1 MEMQHDAVLLRI
13 QVLPHLEFVKHA
25 VPIPYGESMLRTS
38 AQETTV
44 VAVGVL
50 CRPDGRVLLAER
62 PPGRPAAGFW
72 EFPGGKVEPGEPL
85 AQALLREL
93 REELGIEV
101 QSAAPWLCFSHAAG
115 GRPVQL
121 QFFRVRAW
129 RGEPVGREGQ
139 RLRWVVPGDPA
150 VAPLLPFN
158 DRMLRALTLPECY
171 AITAAGLFGVEG
183 FLPRLDEA
191 LRCGVRLIQ
200 VREPDMA
207 RSELFAFAREV
218 VARARAFGARVLING
233 DEELAAE
240 AGADGVHLRSR
251 QLMTAREAPKLALW
265 GASCHDREELAQAL
279 ALGADFAVLSP
290 VLPTASHPGV
300 AGMGWT
306 AFTDL
311 VRGHPLPV
319 YALGGMRREMGETAQ
334 LHGAHGIAL
343 MRGIW

>member
-1 MEMQHDAVLLRI
+1 MSRAIAPGMTA
-13 QVLPHLEFVKHA
+13 
-25 VPIPYGESMLRTS
+25 
-38 AQETTV
+38 

-72 EFPGGKVEPGEPL
+72 EFPGGKAEPGEPL
-85 AQALLREL
+85 IRALTREL

-101 QSAAPWLCFSHAAG
+101 ESAAPWLCFAHAAG
-115 GRPVQL
+115 GRPVHL

-139 RLRWVVPGDPA
+139 RLRWVDPAEPA

-158 DRMLRALTLPECY
+158 DRMLRALTLPPYY
-171 AITAAGLFGVEG
+171 AITAAGILGVDR

-191 LRCGVRLIQ
+191 LRRGIRLIQ
-200 VREPDMA
+200 VREPGMSREDL
-207 RSELFAFAREV
+207 RAFAGEV
-218 VARARAFGARVLING
+218 IAKARPFGARVLING
-233 DEELAAE
+233 DEELAIE
-240 AGADGVHLRSR
+240 AGADGVHLPSR
-251 QLMTAREAPKLALW
+251 QLMAARAAPKTALW
-265 GASCHDREELAQAL
+265 AASCHDREELAQAV

-290 VLPTASHPGV
+290 VLPTESHPGV
-300 AGMGWT
+300 AGLGWA
-306 AFTDL
+306 AFGDL

-319 YALGGMRREMGETAQ
+319 YALGGMREEMCATAQ
-334 LHGAHGIAL
+334 LHGGHGIAL